1 MFGFGKKKEEKAKV
15 EEDLDDDEDV
25 ITWVRYNSDEDE
37 VEESIRIEIHDEDG
51 LEAMTKLI
59 DIKNSTE
66 GKWVGFSYV
75 YHKDGVRKEIRPS
88 DEDMDKF

>member
-1 MFGFGKKKEEKAKV
+1 MFGFLKKSKEEKPAV
-15 EEDLDDDEDV
+15 EEDLDDDDFV
-25 ITWVRYNSDEDE
+25 TWVRYNSDEDE
-37 VEESIRIEIHDEDG
+37 VEETLRIRIHDEDG

-66 GKWVGFSYV
+66 GDWVGFSYV
-75 YHKDGVRKEIRPS
+75 YKKDGVRKEIRPS